1 MLKLWKL
8 VTDLLLKQAFHNLNN
23 YMKETPKL
31 KILNVIKN
39 QKKSVPNDF
48 FIMLRGSVTKN

>member
-8 VTDLLLKQAFHNLNN
+8 VTDPLLKQAFHNLNN
-23 YMKETPKL
+23 YMKEKPKL